1 MNAVFILEVD
11 TGDFIER
18 HTVPHADETD
28 RLCAN
33 VVEQVGNGCLT
44 AGNKN
49 TVRGNLF
56 IDMGLTGTAWTE
68 FAVVEIVF
76 Y

>member
-1 MNAVFILEVD
+1 MQIFFLAAGEGAGGHIVLHDLNAVFILEVD

-49 TVRGNLF
+49 TVR
-56 IDMGLTGTAWTE
+56 
-68 FAVVEIVF
+68 EISL
-76 Y
+76 